1 MNDTQRRTYEML
13 ARVRDFGAANA
24 ATFPGGSKGK
34 ELFDELGAVLAELD
48 GHAEAKVSTQ
58 GVAAGGST
66 TRKDARERLRDQL
79 EAIART
85 ARAMSFE
92 TPELAA
98 RFRLPRGNNDQSLV
112 GAARS
117 FHTTASPLKAEF
129 IRHELPADFLEEL
142 ARAVA
147 DFESAV
153 TEQNTGRV
161 ARSAAVA
168 ALEDA
173 TARGSALA
181 RQLDALV
188 RNKFRDDAARL
199 AAWDAAS
206 RTERAP
212 RKTPRPAPPEQPQP

>member
-24 ATFPGGSKGK
+24 AAFTAGSKGK
-34 ELFDELGAVLAELD
+34 ELLDGLGVVLAQLD
-48 GHAEAKVSTQ
+48 GHAEAQVSNE
-58 GVAAGGST
+58 GAAAGGST
-66 TRKDARERLRDQL
+66 SRKAARERLRDQL
-79 EAIART
+79 EAVART

-98 RFRLPRGNNDQSLV
+98 RFRLPRGNNDQSLL
-112 GAARS
+112 GTARS
-117 FHTTASPLKAEF
+117 FHTNAAPLKADF
-129 IRHELPADFLEEL
+129 ARHELPADFLEAL
-142 ARAVA
+142 ARAIA

-153 TEQNTGRV
+153 TEQNTGRA

-168 ALEDA
+168 AVEDA

-188 RNKFRDDAARL
+188 RNKFDGDPARL

-212 RKTPRPAPPEQPQP
+212 RKTPRPAQPQQPKL

>member
-24 ATFPGGSKGK
+24 AAFPAGSKGK
-34 ELFDELGAVLAELD
+34 ELFDGLGVVLAELD
-48 GHAEAKVSTQ
+48 GHAEAQVSTW
-58 GVAAGGST
+58 GAAAGGST
-66 TRKDARERLRDQL
+66 SRKDARDRLRDQL

-98 RFRLPRGNNDQSLV
+98 RFRLPRGNNDQSLL
-112 GAARS
+112 GTARS
-117 FHTTASPLKAEF
+117 FHTSASPLKAEF
-129 IRHELPADFLEEL
+129 VRHELPADFLEEL
-142 ARAVA
+142 ARAID

-153 TEQNTGRV
+153 AEQNTGRN
-161 ARSAAVA
+161 ARRAATAAV
-168 ALEDA
+168 EDA

-181 RQLDALV
+181 QRLDAVV
-188 RNKFRDDAARL
+188 RNKLRADAARL

-206 RTERAP
+206 RTKRAP
-212 RKTPRPAPPEQPQP
+212 HKTPRPAQPEQPKQ